1 MAQRIEVMIME
12 LARSTSKIIDKISNW
27 FIVRLDYYVEVKEW
41 ELEQRGHSFPKE
53 WFEDTPTEE
62 DVASVDEIQADLKDE
77 LYRDER

>member
-41 ELEQRGHSFPKE
+41 ELEKRRHSFPKE
-53 WFEDTPTEE
+53 WFEE
-62 DVASVDEIQADLKDE
+62 DE
-77 LYRDER
+77 